1 MAVLPGPLRLALD
14 LGTTTTRLAIAGRP
28 GRIELPTC
36 VRVPADPTAAAWI
49 GEAAL
54 PDRPATRLLRP
65 VVEGSVQDFDALER
79 LLAVL
84 LRQHAPGPLRAR
96 WATVAVPSDAS
107 DLERRALVG
116 SLLQAGVRRVAL
128 IPTGLAAAI
137 GCQLPADR
145 PRGSMVVHVGA
156 ARSEVVVVCFG
167 AVVARR
173 ALRIGGQEVD
183 KRVLAWIRSAH
194 ELLVWPA
201 QAEALK
207 RSAAS
212 GGPLHVEGRVLGS
225 GEARV
230 VPIDRDGLRN
240 ACGEVTSRLRDAAM
254 EVLREVPADLCAD
267 LLDSGLFLTGG
278 GASVPGLAD
287 LLRDATQLPVLLAD
301 DPAARVIDGLAA
313 AWTQPAWTPLLDLP
327 T

>member
-1 MAVLPGPLRLALD
+1 VAVLPGPLRLALD

-36 VRVPADPTAAAWI
+36 VRLQADPAAAAWI
-49 GEAAL
+49 GDAAL
-54 PDRPATRLLRP
+54 PERPGTRLLRP
-65 VVEGSVQDFDALER
+65 VVEGSVQDFDALDR
-79 LLAVL
+79 LLAAL
-84 LRQHAPGPLRAR
+84 IRQHAPGPLRAR
-96 WATVAVPSDAS
+96 WATVAVPSDAT

-116 SLLQAGVRRVAL
+116 SLHEAGVRRVAL
-128 IPTGLAAAI
+128 VPTGLAAAI

-145 PRGSMVVHVGA
+145 PRGSMVIHVGA

-167 AVVARR
+167 AIVARR

-183 KRVLAWIRSAH
+183 KRLLAWIRTAH

-207 RSAAS
+207 RSAAG
-212 GGPLHVEGRVLGS
+212 GGPLQVEGRVLGS

-230 VPIDRDGLRN
+230 VPIDRDGLRS
-240 ACGEVTSRLRDAAM
+240 AASEVTSRLRDAAL
-254 EVLREVPADLCAD
+254 EVLREIPADVCAD
-267 LLDSGLFLTGG
+267 LIDSGVLLTGG

-301 DPAARVIDGLAA
+301 HPASRVIDGLAA
-313 AWTQPAWTPLLDLP
+313 AWTEPAWAPLLDLP